1 MLKEKAPK
9 VFTTLQ
15 QQLQTGTIHLK
26 SRIFFFLYFGIVILT
41 FEQKLTQS
49 TASCMQFELKA
60 SMCESSTK
68 LIPYMLITLKFGV
81 ALFNVL
87 IFRSSYF
94 SFVLFWLFLPDVEHL
109 VDLPLLFLTL
119 LIGSI
124 KVEHLDPVDE
134 VVDLLHEVVKED
146 RLAETH
152 AQVLDLKDKF
162 EIEICSLLGIQISF
176 LQMNVI
182 SDNEICKY
190 LNTFVGKALS
200 SEKSASWAP

>member
-87 IFRSSYF
+87 IFRSCYF

-152 AQVLDLKDKF
+152 AQVLDLGIEDSYFSRFMSISWVITPGHKSHLFVKRGQVSKDSKF
-162 EIEICSLLGIQISF
+162 A
-176 LQMNVI
+176 N
-182 SDNEICKY
+182 
-190 LNTFVGKALS
+190 
-200 SEKSASWAP
+200 